1 MLVRSYAVGTSGCFV
16 PLDEHAPKVEPRWCL
31 HLPAVHRRYAKEH
44 LVACVDSK
52 LAWNCCCAAGCASQ
66 GPERGAGVAGR
77 GPPAVHHGGHLALH
91 VRRRPEDRGR
101 LVPARA
107 IGRRV
112 LPEGAHTFLSLMRP
126 CIPIHTRSYRLVR
139 ERHLGN
145 SQILAGLGWAAGR
158 LLLNSLGLCPAQCVK
173 QGFS

>member
-1 MLVRSYAVGTSGCFV
+1 
-16 PLDEHAPKVEPRWCL
+16 
-31 HLPAVHRRYAKEH
+31 
-44 LVACVDSK
+44 
-52 LAWNCCCAAGCASQ
+52 
-66 GPERGAGVAGR
+66 
-77 GPPAVHHGGHLALH
+77 
-91 VRRRPEDRGR
+91 
-101 LVPARA
+101 
-107 IGRRV
+107 
-112 LPEGAHTFLSLMRP
+112 MRP